1 MQEKI
6 DKAQSKIKQCTERL
20 SVLSKRGEE
29 RKALLK
35 QEDANAPLL
44 RLWCLRVRT
53 LVLVPRSDDGAKQSQ
68 PLDNGS
74 LSWAMQ
80 KAIEEARKLNISELP
95 DVTVLVNSFRCM
107 CWCIL
112 ATECLGRKPTFDE
125 IDLLVSRAK
134 DVSFPEEKALRMMK
148 GMYGRAKS
156 WKIKVIKE
164 LAPVA
169 GEKKCYNV
177 STLKELRTAS
187 EEIPMRMKEE
197 ALLTGVIED
206 EGARHCICGGP
217 SDARFMLS
225 CDKCQKW
232 YHGPCVKMT
241 KEKCD
246 GVEKWICPH
255 CSGSFS
261 DIDHEARTIV
271 LEDLKKR
278 SKPNMSPEAP
288 DPSKMWPPFGLFN
301 SQSALEILGEKC
313 SALPDVNESDIDA
326 RVVQL
331 TGLESNSDW
340 GQPEAEANNKYTNGA
355 VTHLSTKDAP
365 GTNGASFD
373 TDNQPLSSAT
383 VTHPLQQAAEPGHVQ
398 SNELSRLNTVES
410 ADTIPQETFK
420 DPNHVGVNA
429 PGEVREVPSAGDQPL
444 AMNVENCDKGDN
456 SKIKDISEN
465 AIAEEKKELLSA
477 MEIEPSH
484 PENESETSPA
494 AMEIEHN
501 DQEEKEGV
509 VPVRESQHDQQP
521 TLFAPVA
528 SGLTSSHISEGNHS
542 ASLIPPTVEM
552 NGSTEDPGMPFAV
565 VSESNAD
572 TGTTHSSSS
581 PPATL
586 LSAEVPLAVEE
597 TASNVKVLEMSQN
610 GVSDTSVAER
620 SAPPQNTEAMN
631 IDSEAP
637 PSLNCDSGEASTIQP
652 DDIRLSPSAQ
662 LNGGT
667 MNVMV
672 PALPV
677 QDSGN

>member
-1 MQEKI
+1 MQAKI
-6 DKAQSKIKQCTERL
+6 EKAQSKIKQCNERL
-20 SVLSKRGEE
+20 SVLSKKCEE
-29 RKALLK
+29 RKLILK

-68 PLDNGS
+68 PLEDGS

-80 KAIEEARKLNISELP
+80 KAIEEARKLNISELV

-112 ATECLGRKPTFDE
+112 ATEYLGRKPTFDE
-125 IDLLVSRAK
+125 VDLLVSRAK
-134 DVSFPEEKALRMMK
+134 DISFPEEKALRMMK
-148 GMYGRAKS
+148 GMHGRAKS
-156 WKIKVIKE
+156 WKIKVMKE
-164 LAPVA
+164 LAPIA

-246 GVEKWICPH
+246 DVEKWICPH

-271 LEDLKKR
+271 LEELKKR
-278 SKPNMSPEAP
+278 SKPNVSPEAP
-288 DPSKMWPPFGLFN
+288 DPSKMWPPFGLFD

-313 SALPDVNESDIDA
+313 SALPDVKESDIDA
-326 RVVQL
+326 RIVQL
-331 TGLESNSDW
+331 SGLEPKSESILNMVH
-340 GQPEAEANNKYTNGA
+340 PEAEVTSDIMGESAAN
-355 VTHLSTKDAP
+355 LSTKDVP
-365 GTNGASFD
+365 GVNGTSFD
-373 TDNQPLSSAT
+373 THIQSQSSAAVTNT
-383 VTHPLQQAAEPGHVQ
+383 VRQAAEPGNVQ
-398 SNELSRLNTVES
+398 SSELSGANAVALAATMQ
-410 ADTIPQETFK
+410 QETSN
-420 DPNHVGVNA
+420 DPAQADSNA
-429 PGEVREVPSAGDQPL
+429 LDEVGEVLSAGDRPFT
-444 AMNVENCDKGDN
+444 MNGENDDEGETN
-456 SKIKDISEN
+456 EST
-465 AIAEEKKELLSA
+465 AIAEKAIPEGKEESLSA

-484 PENESETSPA
+484 PVLESENSPVV
-494 AMEIEHN
+494 MEIEDNH
-501 DQEEKEGV
+501 QEEKQSVE
-509 VPVRESQHDQQP
+509 PRRESQDDQQATLPAP
-521 TLFAPVA
+521 TAT
-528 SGLTSSHISEGNHS
+528 GLASSHISEVKHS
-542 ASLIPPTVEM
+542 ASPVPPTAEIHGRSES
-552 NGSTEDPGMPFAV
+552 NETPFAV

-572 TGTTHSSSS
+572 TGTT
-581 PPATL
+581 PPAVMS
-586 LSAEVPLAVEE
+586 SAEVPLAGEE
-597 TASNVKVLEMSQN
+597 TASNVEVLEMSQN
-610 GVSDTSVAER
+610 GVTDTNGAER
-620 SAPPQNTEAMN
+620 SASPQNTQAAMN

-637 PSLNCDSGEASTIQP
+637 PSLNCDSEEASAIQS

-662 LNGGT
+662 LNGAT